1 MKNDGND
8 SAGHALRGFRL
19 QILYTLARLIEPQ
32 ATLRPEGIEDLAIYG
47 IKGELREA
55 IQVKGYTEPLTLSDL
70 ISKKGQ
76 GLLTRAVQIA
86 HDYPDCNIHLLSFGP
101 FCQELLE
108 AWNGNCQAREQVV
121 SKLKSKGLKS
131 SDINLLFEKF
141 KLINVS
147 EEDIV
152 NKIRN
157 FLGTMPNLAG
167 QPEHAMPILHQWLY
181 DAAERREQIKHSDLI
196 ARLAGI
202 GRYLHARE
210 GYWRDW
216 FSVIEPIEQTT
227 EVESQRERLNAQFQQ
242 GMSVRYEHILAGCD
256 VRRNR
261 WLDQITQGFSKENV
275 VIVHGASGQG
285 KSSLAYR
292 WLHDETPKLWRF
304 EIKLV
309 ETRRDA
315 LQIATMLSAH
325 ARAVGVPM
333 TIYIDVRPGDRAWA
347 ELVQELS
354 RLPQIRILVTIR
366 EEDWRRTT
374 LSGATVTFT
383 DILLT
388 LDQEEAKDIYRLLE
402 RPNEPAQFLSF
413 EDAWLRFVGSA
424 SNDGPLMEFVYLVTR
439 IETLHER
446 LSQQIHGIRD
456 EIHDGNI
463 NFAELRLL
471 ALVAFASAFGARL
484 DVAKIR
490 KHLTLPD
497 LGRSVERLEREYL
510 LRITD
515 EGLLL
520 DGLHPVRSRILKDI
534 LCDGM
539 TFDAQELALE
549 CLDLIPSQDIEV
561 FLLYLASR
569 QTGFMPIFI
578 KHLNDWQPKTW
589 AAHGGIL
596 HALLWWGVREY
607 IDQMTQLVDEIR
619 DQIGSKAWL
628 IILDL
633 DIAEL
638 IPPYGIAIWK
648 KLELFNDEQKLRFQA
663 LTDRQPPK
671 SLAQMPV
678 RKWLAS
684 INIPPLA
691 PFSENDWTAI
701 AELSYWIGHWSI
713 DTLIRNWLLE
723 INITPFLDEMPLS
736 RIADLFRGRWELD
749 REQFSPW
756 LITNRET
763 VLERFR
769 RETNTPWIEDQEG
782 TVRAHFL
789 VSWNEIT
796 TDEQKSDHEDQ
807 KNKDRLHAE
816 GMKRVMLL
824 RGLYPERE
832 GFGCQGYGHHIF
844 PMPHDSTTKTSIK
857 AENLPPT
864 FAVQVNSFANA
875 LIDWQYRS
883 QEWSDYLSQ
892 IWATRENMLA
902 VMQNLRRALIAHFR
916 DKHKRETIWKRLD
929 SDSWHD
935 LKTKLNLGIPL
946 PRQAVDEWGFISE
959 GLESSDGKSNSVIE
973 QDFSIIKFKNYLKYQ
988 STLFRGIDNFQ
999 NQAKAHLHLQCSTGN
1014 TGLELSRLLIENIFE
1029 GFGEKVVDPYLT
1041 TNNLSDAF
1049 STLLAY
1055 QREFR
1060 RLFKEIFSTDQLDK
1074 QDRLEYKA
1082 FYSVLPLWKAYL
1094 AHPTEYWPNPEQR
1107 VTAFERII
1115 DQMPKR
1121 LLKALHQL
1129 SSEGIKANLL
1139 MQPNEWENSPA
1150 IWFVLDSE
1158 DPVQMLSATLLA
1170 KTVIHNNI
1178 LEANF
1183 TREQNLALQHRWE
1196 YIVILSIF
1204 KGRSFD
1210 KSAKLIPIHR
1220 FVFEDISS
1228 EFEWLDDIPRPIKD
1242 EIWNRTSIKYYST
1255 VEIEHAKQL
1264 MLAIGRFKIMS
1275 NHLSGWIELA
1285 QNDEADREVLQ
1296 NYINRYQGEW
1306 SEIVQAF
1313 INAVA
1318 AVTNKLNHL
1327 SMEDWEQRPFLF
1339 EAVNIAKDHYQFWLP
1354 PGLDKGQAKL
1364 DVDGCKSWLT
1374 SVTDHINELHTF
1386 AVAVLIDAIVLESK

>member
-32 ATLRPEGIEDLAIYG
+32 ATLRPEGIEDLAIYD
-47 IKGELREA
+47 INGELREA

-70 ISKKGQ
+70 ISKNGQ

-101 FCQELLE
+101 FGKELLE
-108 AWNGNCQAREQVV
+108 AWNGDCQAREQVV
-121 SKLKSKGLKS
+121 NKLKRTGLKP
-131 SDINLLFEKF
+131 SDINLLFEKL
-141 KLINVS
+141 KLIKVS

-167 QPEHAMPILHQWLY
+167 QPEHAMPILRQWLY

-383 DILLT
+383 DISLT

-402 RPNEPAQFLSF
+402 RPNEPTRFLSF
-413 EDAWLRFVGSA
+413 EDAWHRFVGSA

-446 LSQQIHGIRD
+446 LSQQIRDIRD
-456 EIHDGNI
+456 EVNDGKVNS
-463 NFAELRLL
+463 AELRLL

-484 DVAKIR
+484 DVAIIR
-490 KHLTLPD
+490 KNLALPD

-520 DGLHPVRSRILKDI
+520 DGLHPVRSRILKNI

-619 DQIGSKAWL
+619 DQIGTKAWL

-638 IPPYGIAIWK
+638 IPPYGTAIWK
-648 KLELFNDEQKLRFQA
+648 QLEFFNDEQKSRFQA

-684 INIPPLA
+684 INTPPLT
-691 PFSENDWTAI
+691 PSNENDWIAI

-713 DTLIRNWLLE
+713 DVPLRNWLLE
-723 INITPFLDEMPLS
+723 IDITPVLEEIPLS
-736 RIADLFRGRWELD
+736 RLADLFRSRWELD

-756 LITNRET
+756 LIINRET

-769 RETNTPWIEDQEG
+769 REANTPWIEDQDG

-789 VSWNEIT
+789 VPWAEIL
-796 TDEQKSDHEDQ
+796 TDEQKPDDDY

-824 RGLYPERE
+824 RGLYPERQ

-844 PMPHDSTTKTSIK
+844 PVAHDSTTKTSIK
-857 AENLPPT
+857 AEILHPA
-864 FAVQVNSFANA
+864 FALQVNRFANS
-875 LIDWQYRS
+875 LIDWQYRP

-892 IWATRENMLA
+892 IWVTRENLLA
-902 VMQNLRRALIAHFR
+902 VMQDLRRALIAHFR
-916 DKHKRETIWKRLD
+916 DKHKREAIWKRLD
-929 SDSWHD
+929 SDSWYS
-935 LKTKLNLGIPL
+935 LKSNLDLGILL
-946 PRQAVDEWGFISE
+946 PRQTVDEWGFISE
-959 GLESSDGKSNSVIE
+959 GLESSEGKSNSVIE
-973 QDFSIIKFKNYLKYQ
+973 QGFAIAQFKNYLKFKLD
-988 STLFRGIDNFQ
+988 LFQGIHNFI
-999 NQAKAHLHLQCSTGN
+999 NQAEAHLQLQCAEGKA
-1014 TGLELSRLLIENIFE
+1014 GIEFSRLLIENIYKCD
-1029 GFGEKVVDPYLT
+1029 GRQVVDPYLT
-1041 TNNLSDAF
+1041 TSNLSNAF
-1049 STLLAY
+1049 SALLAY

-1060 RLFKEIFSTDQLDK
+1060 RHFKERFSNDQLDK
-1074 QDRLEYKA
+1074 QDRLEHKA

-1107 VTAFERII
+1107 VIAIERII
-1115 DQMPKR
+1115 DRIPQQ
-1121 LLKALHQL
+1121 LLKALQEL
-1129 SSEGIKANLL
+1129 SSEGIKANLIKEL
-1139 MQPNEWENSPA
+1139 KEWENKPA

-1170 KTVIHNNI
+1170 ITVIHKTI
-1178 LEANF
+1178 LKANLS
-1183 TREQNLALQHRWE
+1183 REQYLALQHRWE
-1196 YIVILSIF
+1196 NIVIISVL

-1210 KSAKLIPIHR
+1210 KSAKLIPIQR
-1220 FVFEDISS
+1220 FVFEDILS
-1228 EFEWLDDIPRPIKD
+1228 ELEWLDDISRPIKD
-1242 EIWNRTSIKYYST
+1242 EIWKRTSLKYYST
-1255 VEIEHAKQL
+1255 NEIEHAKQL
-1264 MLAIGRFKIMS
+1264 MLAIVSFEIMAD
-1275 NHLSGWIELA
+1275 HLSGWIELA
-1285 QNDEADREVLQ
+1285 QHDEADREVLQ
-1296 NYINRYQGEW
+1296 IYINRYQGEW

-1318 AVTNKLNHL
+1318 AVTNKFNDL
-1327 SMEDWEQRPFLF
+1327 SAEDWEQRPFLL
-1339 EAVNIAKDHYQFWLP
+1339 EAVTFAKDHYQFWLP

-1364 DVDGCKSWLT
+1364 NVDGCKSWLT

-1386 AVAVLIDAIVLESK
+1386 AAAVLIDAIVLAST